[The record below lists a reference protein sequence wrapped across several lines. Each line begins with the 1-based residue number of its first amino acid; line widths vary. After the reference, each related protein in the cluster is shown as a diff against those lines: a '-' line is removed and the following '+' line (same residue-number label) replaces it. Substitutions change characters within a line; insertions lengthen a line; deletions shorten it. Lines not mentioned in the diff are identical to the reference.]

1 MARLEQLRGEANLRG
16 DYFTFEWD
24 GRDVEAYPGE
34 TILGALLAAGERTL
48 RQSERRQAPRGMFC
62 GIGICFDC
70 LVVVDG
76 VPDQRACVTSAAPGM
91 RVQSGQ
97 SAAVT
102 WEE

>member
-1 MARLEQLRGEANLRG
+1 MTRLEQVRAEAGRRG
-16 DYFTFEWD
+16 DSFNFEWD
-24 GRDVEAYPGE
+24 GQEVKAYPGE
-34 TILGALLAAGERTL
+34 TVLGALLAAGERTL
-48 RQSERRQAPRGMFC
+48 RLTEQKQAPRGMFC

-76 VPDQRACVTSAAPGM
+76 VPDQRACVTPAAPGM

-97 SAAVT
+97 SAVVT